1 MEILEQISTNLQEG
15 YAERVKKLTVE
26 ALEAR
31 IPPQTILTEGLIAG
45 MDVVGKKFKNNEMF
59 LPEVLTVARAMKMS
73 MEVLKPHLAA
83 ANVKSRGKILLG
95 TVKGDIH
102 DIGKNLVG
110 IMLQGAGF
118 DVVDLGTDVSKEKF
132 VEAIRRE
139 QPDIIGLSALL
150 TTTMMNMKQVVEFLD
165 AQQVRN
171 NVKVIVGGAPIS
183 KNFASEIKADGY
195 ARDAASA
202 VDVVKSLLHLDG
214 APRT

>member
-1 MEILEQISTNLQEG
+1 
-15 YAERVKKLTVE
+15 
-26 ALEAR
+26 
-31 IPPQTILTEGLIAG
+31 
-45 MDVVGKKFKNNEMF
+45 
-59 LPEVLTVARAMKMS
+59 
-73 MEVLKPHLAA
+73 
-83 ANVKSRGKILLG
+83 
-95 TVKGDIH
+95 
-102 DIGKNLVG
+102 
-110 IMLQGAGF
+110 AGF

-132 VEAIRRE
+132 VEAIRKE

-171 NVKVIVGGAPIS
+171 KVKVIVGGAPIS

-214 APRT
+214 APQT